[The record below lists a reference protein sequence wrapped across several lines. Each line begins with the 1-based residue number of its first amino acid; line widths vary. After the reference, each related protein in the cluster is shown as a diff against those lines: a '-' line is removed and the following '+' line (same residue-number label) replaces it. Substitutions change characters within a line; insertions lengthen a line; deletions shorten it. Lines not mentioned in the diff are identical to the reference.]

1 MHTRLGPVSGQDGRG
16 GEFYAHQDHQALT
29 VLVPLSE
36 PHSFEGGGTG
46 FWAAAPAAAAREA
59 ADRHAPDR
67 HAPPTLVL
75 KPPAGD
81 ALLFAGSVTHAG
93 MPVRAGERVVLVASF
108 SRRRA
113 T

>member
-1 MHTRLGPVSGQDGRG
+1 MGPVSGQDGRG

-46 FWAAAPAAAAREA
+46 FWAAAPDAASREA
-59 ADRHAPDR
+59 ADR

-93 MPVRAGERVVLVASF
+93 MPVRAGERIVLVASF
-108 SRRRA
+108 SRRR
-113 T
+113 TM

>member
-1 MHTRLGPVSGQDGRG
+1 VHTRLGPVSGQDGRG

-46 FWAAAPAAAAREA
+46 FWAAAPDAASREA
-59 ADRHAPDR
+59 ADR

-108 SRRRA
+108 SRRR
-113 T
+113 TT

>member
-1 MHTRLGPVSGQDGRG
+1 VHTRLGPVSGQDGRG

-46 FWAAAPAAAAREA
+46 FWAAAPDAASREA
-59 ADRHAPDR
+59 ADR

-93 MPVRAGERVVLVASF
+93 MPVRAGERIVLVASF
-108 SRRRA
+108 SRRR
-113 T
+113 TT